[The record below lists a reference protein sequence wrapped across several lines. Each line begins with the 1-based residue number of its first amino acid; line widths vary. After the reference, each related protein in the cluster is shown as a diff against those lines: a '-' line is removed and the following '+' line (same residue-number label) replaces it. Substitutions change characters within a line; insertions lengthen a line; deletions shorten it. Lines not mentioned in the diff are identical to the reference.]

1 MPATFTKTKL
11 QKILAQ
17 AATAVDMQAKLE
29 RTMLNYVEKRDVE
42 LAKVQKDKGL
52 TDAALAE
59 YFRENKQTFDEG
71 PLKEEYEELVKDA
84 DEYYASGAGDAF
96 SGHGTLMKSLVKVA
110 TAKRSP
116 YVQNDQQRRMFTDL
130 LRGKVVTKEEFVNT
144 FDPSGKLGVSEMP
157 ELARLVDD
165 NVVGKP
171 GVIQFGAGLVPY
183 NSKAK
188 STLGQ
193 FQRLIVDMEQMPLKS
208 EPGFEEGGSPEDYL
222 DTLRKVWREQH
233 FNAMGEPLIEPSSDS
248 DAGSDAASEAGSV
261 APDAPTVAPFTAGS
275 EDSYDADSEATVEV
289 QTEVPPKVSGTT
301 ITEEPVEFVEEAE
314 SRASPPSGGTITPQQ
329 VLSTLPENVEEVA
342 VRKLSIVAMK
352 ARVRA
357 LHLVFDSIIP
367 AFREKQHKKQKDDAL
382 KSSKKESVLQHLLAM
397 LRMIREFHE
406 QSVGQRVG
414 VIIPAQALVKQ
425 LLSGLGVTDTMAA
438 GDIPTRL
445 SRSMP
450 QELPEPRRIDGPPV
464 LEGVETSE
472 SSVVTASQEEEDETP
487 VTADPGPRRIDG
499 PVELVPPKV
508 PTERPAAERPAAEQP
523 TAMLPRT
530 EPVPDIVEKPGPAI
544 ETRPDRIRD
553 VEEGAAAAPGMT
565 RRLATADAPRIGRA
579 IDHAGAKLQR
589 KGDAFGH
596 AIASSVYYRTSGL
609 EAYQRRAVSGHI
621 LRTGEETQSASVL
634 ADPVQLPTGNHLQL
648 RLRRQKKPLP
658 NIKLN

>member
-1 MPATFTKTKL
+1 MPATFTKAKL

-29 RTMLNYVEKRDVE
+29 KTMLSYVEKRDTE
-42 LAKVQKDKGL
+42 LAKVQKDKGF
-52 TDAALAE
+52 TDVQLAE

-71 PLKEEYEELVKDA
+71 PLKEEYDALMKDA
-84 DEYYASGAGDAF
+84 DEYYESGAGDAF
-96 SGHGTLMKSLVKVA
+96 SGHGTLMKSLVKVK

-116 YVQNDQQRRMFTDL
+116 FVQNDEQRRMFTDL
-130 LRGKVVTKEEFVNT
+130 LRGKVVTKEEFVKT
-144 FDPSGKLGVSEMP
+144 FDPSGKLGLSGMP

-188 STLGQ
+188 NTQGQ

-208 EPGFEEGGSPEDYL
+208 EPGFDDGGSPEDYL

-233 FNAMGEPLIEPSSDS
+233 FDAMGEPLIEPSSDS
-248 DAGSDAASEAGSV
+248 DAGSDSGSDASGAGSV
-261 APDAPTVAPFTAGS
+261 AAPDVLPAAAGS
-275 EDSYDADSEATVEV
+275 EDSYDADSEATNYS
-289 QTEVPPKVSGTT
+289 QPEVPPKVSGTT
-301 ITEEPVEFVEEAE
+301 VTEEPVEFVEEAS
-314 SRASPPSGGTITPQQ
+314 SRATPPTGGETITPQQ

-342 VRKLSIVAMK
+342 VRKLSISAMK

-357 LHLVFDSIIP
+357 LHLVFDSILP
-367 AFREKQHKKQKDDAL
+367 AFREQQHKKQKEDAL
-382 KSSKKESVLQHLLAM
+382 KSSKKETVLRHLLGM

-425 LLSGLGVTDTMAA
+425 LLSGLGVTDAMTAS
-438 GDIPTRL
+438 DIPTRL
-445 SRSMP
+445 TRSMPQELP

-464 LEGVETSE
+464 LEGNETSE
-472 SSVVTASQEEEDETP
+472 SSVVTAPQEEVEKPTEPEVADP
-487 VTADPGPRRIDG
+487 APAADPGPRRIDG

-508 PTERPAAERPAAEQP
+508 PTERP
-523 TAMLPRT
+523 TT
-530 EPVPDIVEKPGPAI
+530 EPVPEIVEKPGPTI
-544 ETRPDRIRD
+544 ETRPDRIRN
-553 VEEGAAAAPGMT
+553 VEEAAAPGMT

-609 EAYQRRAVSGHI
+609 EAYQRRAVSGHV
-621 LRTGEETQSASVL
+621 LRTGEQTQSASVL